1 MSGTWHMLHW
11 DRDEKMK
18 CLNIHHWFEIAK
30 AHGKTAAQV
39 ALGYLMQ
46 SGVIVIPKS
55 VHEERIKENADL
67 FDFKL
72 SADEMES
79 LVKID
84 MAVPMIGDP
93 EKSRHGRI
101 SYGMVRGEVCGETYF
116 IAWGDRHSRKCCNP
130 KTVIRYGSST
140 YPVCP
145 SCWRDVFGYPSH
157 DGDKRQC
164 GKYR

>member
-1 MSGTWHMLHW
+1 
-11 DRDEKMK
+11 
-18 CLNIHHWFEIAK
+18 
-30 AHGKTAAQV
+30 
-39 ALGYLMQ
+39 MQ

-93 EKSRHGRI
+93 ENPV
-101 SYGMVRGEVCGETYF
+101 MVESAME
-116 IAWGDRHSRKCCNP
+116 W
-130 KTVIRYGSST
+130 
-140 YPVCP
+140 
-145 SCWRDVFGYPSH
+145 
-157 DGDKRQC
+157 
-164 GKYR
+164 